1 MCIICDGHTH
11 DDHLRSIEL
20 HIAIYGWSI
29 SGVEPGPDAPAG
41 PAPLGTTW
49 AYTIG
54 LQEGFGMPEL
64 IVMDTKFASAQRLL
78 NLLAER
84 LTSGATLDEIDAEFD
99 VDHGPVH
106 AEHLFRSDLVNTW
119 SAFYGRPPAPG
130 TFVQVVPP
138 AASASRARHG
148 TVATPPSAMRAATTS
163 PAASW
168 SATAAEA
175 SAKE

>member
-29 SGVEPGPDAPAG
+29 AGVEPGPDAPAG
-41 PAPLGTTW
+41 PVPLGTTW

-54 LQEGFGMPEL
+54 LRAGFGMPEL

-78 NLLAER
+78 NRLAER

-138 AASASRARHG
+138 ADVFCSHHQTQTDLSIPGPIAHRPG
-148 TVATPPSAMRAATTS
+148 RAARRL
-163 PAASW
+163 
-168 SATAAEA
+168 AER
-175 SAKE
+175 SRRRR